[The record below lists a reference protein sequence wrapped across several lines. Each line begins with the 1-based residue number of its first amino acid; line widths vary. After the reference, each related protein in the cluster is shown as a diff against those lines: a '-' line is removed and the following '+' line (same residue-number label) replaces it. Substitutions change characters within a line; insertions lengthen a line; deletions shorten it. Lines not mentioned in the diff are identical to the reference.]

1 MKAMLAAQM
10 LMRMT
15 PLVGLVLMRVLDQM
29 TVKVRT
35 QLRLRVWM

>member
-1 MKAMLAAQM
+1 MLAAQM